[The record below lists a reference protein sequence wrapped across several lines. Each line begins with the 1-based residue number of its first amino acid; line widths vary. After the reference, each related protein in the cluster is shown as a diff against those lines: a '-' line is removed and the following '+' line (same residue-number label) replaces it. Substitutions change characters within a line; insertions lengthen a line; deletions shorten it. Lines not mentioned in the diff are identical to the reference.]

1 MARADERSLT
11 TLQENAERNRE
22 ELRDTVS
29 QLRSSVS
36 TTVNDVR
43 HRVSPESVKAE
54 VGDYFRT
61 RADALLD
68 KARENPLQTAA
79 IGLGVAYPVMGILRA
94 IPAPVMMIG
103 AGLFLMGS
111 SSGRSITSEASRKL
125 GEAAGGLSDRLGEGA
140 NAASETLHTVQD
152 RATAGLSSARDRISS
167 GLANAGVQASVA
179 GATVR
184 DGASNFANS
193 ASERMTTLKDQAVG
207 AAGIAADTVRGSA
220 SRTGSMMQDT
230 ANTAANFASDTAFKV
245 RDRAL
250 AASHKASS
258 TVGETIQQY
267 PLFVGGVGLAL
278 GMLLASALPRSDLE
292 TTVMGNASAG
302 AKKRAGELASQGF
315 DAAKSVAS
323 STISNVVD
331 HAGQEGLNTAD
342 LNEATE
348 DFGRRVRKVVDSA
361 ADAALGA
368 PSEKTTDAA

>member
-1 MARADERSLT
+1 MKI
-11 TLQENAERNRE
+11 
-22 ELRDTVS
+22 
-29 QLRSSVS
+29 
-36 TTVNDVR
+36 
-43 HRVSPESVKAE
+43 P
-54 VGDYFRT
+54 FR
-61 RADALLD
+61 R
-68 KARENPLQTAA
+68 RR

-111 SSGRSITSEASRKL
+111 SSGRSITSEASKKF

-140 NAASETLHTVQD
+140 NSASETLHTVQD

-167 GLANAGVQASVA
+167 GLVNAGVQASVA

-193 ASERMTTLKDQAVG
+193 ASERMTTLMDQAVG
-207 AAGIAADTVRGSA
+207 AAGTAADTVRVSA
-220 SRTGSMMQDT
+220 SRTGSMIQDT
-230 ANTAANFASDTAFKV
+230 ASTTANLASDTAYKV
-245 RDRAL
+245 REQAL

-331 HAGQEGLNTAD
+331 HAGQEGLKTAD
-342 LNEATE
+342 PQRS
-348 DFGRRVRKVVDSA
+348 DRGFRSSCPKGRRQRCRRRTRRA
-361 ADAALGA
+361 
-368 PSEKTTDAA
+368 